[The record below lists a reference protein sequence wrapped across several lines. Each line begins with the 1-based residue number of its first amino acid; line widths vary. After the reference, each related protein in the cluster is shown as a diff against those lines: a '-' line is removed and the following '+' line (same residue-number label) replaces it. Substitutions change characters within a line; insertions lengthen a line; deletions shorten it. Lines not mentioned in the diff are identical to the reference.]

1 MYGFI
6 ITTAGEGLLA
16 RASAGEGL
24 TLTEVWVGKGAVESA
39 GAAKAL
45 TALLDPVAKATSTTP
60 AVAGGQISMLVEYRN
75 DMGGGLEEGF
85 TLSEFGVMA
94 KVGDDASGV
103 AAHYGALAVVE
114 PKNAL
119 YIDASTEQ
127 AYDDADNRYIHAG
140 ESLYLKM
147 GNTKGTGIV
156 TGVSSKKYT
165 VEILTGD
172 YDVGDTV
179 RCFRESTT
187 PSDSEVGRGKV
198 TRDPDVRVLAGSGR
212 IAAVHVKPGDTVE
225 VGDLLFELVD
235 AQSAKNASRSVAAG
249 ASGVITLMNT
259 VSGAQVYRGQLLC
272 EVADMSTLEL
282 SAEVDELDLNSVAVG
297 DTLTYTLDAFEGE
310 TFVGTVT
317 KIYAVGTKKQN
328 ATYFDVRITLPS
340 GKALLPGMN
349 GTVTINK

>member
-1 MYGFI
+1 MKKWMSAAAAAAALTLTASCALAATADAKI
-6 ITTAGEGLLA
+6 VAPNTEKITAPFAGTLLPFDA
-16 RASAGEGL
+16 ELGDSVSAGE
-24 TLTEVWVGKGAVESA
+24 TL
-39 GAAKAL
+39 
-45 TALLDPVAKATSTTP
+45 
-60 AVAGGQISMLVEYRN
+60 
-75 DMGGGLEEGF
+75 F
-85 TLSEFGVMA
+85 TLDTVPVYAAQAGTVSAVFA

-147 GNTKGTGIV
+147 GNTKGTGVV
-156 TGVSSKKYT
+156 TG
-165 VEILTGD
+165 
-172 YDVGDTV
+172 

-198 TRDPDVRVLAGSGR
+198 TRYADVQVLAGSGR

-235 AQSAKNASRSVAAG
+235 AQSAKNASRSVAAS

-340 GKALLPGMN
+340 GKAPLPGMN

>member
-1 MYGFI
+1 MKKWMSAAAAAAALTLTASCALAATADAKI
-6 ITTAGEGLLA
+6 VAPNTEKITAPFAGTLLPFDA
-16 RASAGEGL
+16 ELGDSVSAGE
-24 TLTEVWVGKGAVESA
+24 TL
-39 GAAKAL
+39 
-45 TALLDPVAKATSTTP
+45 
-60 AVAGGQISMLVEYRN
+60 
-75 DMGGGLEEGF
+75 F
-85 TLSEFGVMA
+85 TLDTVPVYAAQAGTVSAVFA

-147 GNTKGTGIV
+147 GNTKGTGVV
-156 TGVSSKKYT
+156 TGVSGKKYT

-172 YDVGDTV
+172 YDVNDTV

-198 TRDPDVRVLAGSGR
+198 TRYADVQVIADSGR

-235 AQSAKNASRSVAAG
+235 AQSAKNASRSVS
-249 ASGVITLMNT
+249 ASANGVITLMNT

-282 SAEVDELDLNSVAVG
+282 SA
-297 DTLTYTLDAFEGE
+297 DTFLST
-310 TFVGTVT
+310 
-317 KIYAVGTKKQN
+317 
-328 ATYFDVRITLPS
+328 
-340 GKALLPGMN
+340 
-349 GTVTINK
+349 